1 MTGQHPSTAVPNS
14 RVPVYDDKAGIRDTL
29 DFSRARWLSGE
40 EDPDG
45 TGKVEIAFVDSAGTT
60 YIGMRNSAQPEGP
73 ILVFTTSEWEAFLA
87 GAKDGEFTEP
97 W

>member
-1 MTGQHPSTAVPNS
+1 MTEQHPSTK
-14 RVPVYDDKAGIRDTL
+14 VPVYDDKAEIRDTL
-29 DFSRARWLSGE
+29 DFSGARWLSSE
-40 EDPDG
+40 DDPDG
-45 TGKVEIAFVDSAGTT
+45 TGKVEIAFVDSGGAT